1 MAGNI
6 RESIIAAG
14 AEAFAEYG
22 YDKTTVEDIA
32 HLAHKAKTSVYYY
45 FKGKSEIFDAVIT
58 EEFGRI
64 RQLLEDYR
72 RMPEKGNPDHLRNY
86 LKKRMEVLT
95 DSVLLRK
102 FAPMQ
107 YGYDCS
113 EPGKSVFRAREEFD
127 SWETEFFNSVCS
139 YGLREGILNPAVRPD
154 TFADML
160 EMLLKGVEVQ
170 FIVSRD
176 REASRSTFN
185 EMVNFLIRCNECNNE

>member
-6 RESIIAAG
+6 RESIVAAG

-45 FKGKSEIFDAVIT
+45 FKGKSEIFDAVIRD
-58 EEFGRI
+58 EFDRI
-64 RQLLEDYR
+64 RHLLEAYR
-72 RMPEKGNPDHLRNY
+72 KMPEKGNPDHLRNY

-107 YGYDCS
+107 YSDSCG
-113 EPGKSVFRAREEFD
+113 EPGKSVFSARGEFD

-170 FIVSRD
+170 FLVSRD
-176 REASRSTFN
+176 REASRATFN
-185 EMVNFLIRCNECNNE
+185 EMVNFLIRCNG